1 MSSRRAREV
10 DAWTVRAP
18 VRARAEECAR
28 RRWETPT
35 DRNLVWR
42 RRRGALLAHVSP
54 ASSHLFPSQRVARR
68 ASTQT
73 PANEHV
79 RLEPRRGISAR
90 RRRRRR
96 RRLEPR
102 RRRRRRRRL
111 AAVRR
116 RVGRSTRRRRLLR
129 RGRRLQQHPPWG
141 LAVPRRVRERVRV
154 EDELLPMRH
163 AEAGRRRRRGASL
176 RARAIAPPPRAVDRI
191 ENPSDRVVR
200 PENPRARGVFTLR
213 TPRSDGS
220 PTPPLFSLS
229 LPPSHRQGGGGY
241 NQGGGDYGNG
251 GGGGWGG
258 GGSRGG
264 YGYNDRPRGGPTPRP
279 GDWNCPAGC
288 GLVFASKYNCFR
300 CGAPKPEGAGAEYG
314 ERQDQGGYDR
324 GGPPPGEAPPRDIS
338 VDEYRSSGRSAQELA
353 DSLTREQR

>member
-1 MSSRRAREV
+1 MSDWNQGGGYQQGGGGGGGGGWNQGGGGGGGGGGSQQYGGAWGGRQGGGGSFGGGGGFNNTRPGDWQCPAGCGNVFASKMNCFRCGMPKPEGAGDAVRLFARARS
-10 DAWTVRAP
+10 RP
-18 VRARAEECAR
+18 
-28 RRWETPT
+28 
-35 DRNLVWR
+35 
-42 RRRGALLAHVSP
+42 
-54 ASSHLFPSQRVARR
+54 
-68 ASTQT
+68 
-73 PANEHV
+73 
-79 RLEPRRGISAR
+79 
-90 RRRRRR
+90 
-96 RRLEPR
+96 
-102 RRRRRRRRL
+102 
-111 AAVRR
+111 
-116 RVGRSTRRRRLLR
+116 
-129 RGRRLQQHPPWG
+129 
-141 LAVPRRVRERVRV
+141 
-154 EDELLPMRH
+154 LP
-163 AEAGRRRRRGASL
+163 
-176 RARAIAPPPRAVDRI
+176 AVDRI